1 MASRTFW
8 FPAQLLSGA
17 AQAEKE
23 AGTISKNLI
32 SDSTS
37 LIVPPQPRVVLRQ
50 PSADEGSQQK
60 AYMLAPRVGCEQAQ
74 AMWGV
79 YLAPNSI

>member
-17 AQAEKE
+17 TQAEKE

-32 SDSTS
+32 SDSKS
-37 LIVPPQPRVVLRQ
+37 LIVPPQPRVALRT
-50 PSADEGSQQK
+50 AK
-60 AYMLAPRVGCEQAQ
+60 CR
-74 AMWGV
+74 
-79 YLAPNSI
+79 